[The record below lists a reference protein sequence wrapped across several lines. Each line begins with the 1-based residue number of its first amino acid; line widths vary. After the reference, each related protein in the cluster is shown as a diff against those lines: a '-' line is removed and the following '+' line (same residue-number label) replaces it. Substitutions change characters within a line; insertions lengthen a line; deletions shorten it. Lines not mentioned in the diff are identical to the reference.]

1 MTFRNRSNEDYHRK
15 AAHAYAAGSC
25 GYPRRLPSVLL
36 ALAAALALLVFGDG
50 GVGQA
55 QASVALAGN
64 FGQPGPN
71 PAPVSQYDFA
81 QAFTTGSNNYGY
93 TLRQIDFQMVVKPVA
108 TSAPR
113 ITLRSVSTTGTMVA
127 AFGPPLVSV
136 WGLVS
141 YSPIGTVRLASS
153 TEYWMVLDGDS
164 PNVWVERTGS
174 NGEDGVP
181 VGGATI
187 ADVGQSRP
195 ANSTGSFADM
205 DGGLSLKIRVMG
217 VSANSPARDV
227 TDSRKSAT
235 SQMSTSTPTATATA
249 KPPPPAPATPPRPTA
264 TLTASPTAAAT
275 PTPAPEAA
283 PEQAVPEQA
292 AGPPWWL
299 WLLLVLLASAVAAG
313 GYIYWHTRRGT

>member
-1 MTFRNRSNEDYHRK
+1 
-15 AAHAYAAGSC
+15 
-25 GYPRRLPSVLL
+25 
-36 ALAAALALLVFGDG
+36 
-50 GVGQA
+50 
-55 QASVALAGN
+55 
-64 FGQPGPN
+64 
-71 PAPVSQYDFA
+71 
-81 QAFTTGSNNYGY
+81 
-93 TLRQIDFQMVVKPVA
+93 MVVKPVA

-313 GYIYWHTRRGT
+313 GYIYWHTRRGP